1 MKDLLTSI
9 VKSGSSSFLVLALNL
24 AGHKVLAITF
34 GAAGVG
40 EISVIKQLYLFLA
53 SPAIGAQSALVQGIA
68 SKNRTKNEYIFNSFL
83 VFIIFLIAV
92 SILVIYFANEIS
104 NKVFGNY
111 DNENIIL
118 LKLAILPLVLISAN
132 IFLKSILNGFT
143 KIGIMAI
150 SDILGSLTL
159 FFGILYLC
167 SANKNI
173 GIFYIFAVALSHV
186 VMIAFQI
193 FYVFKKK
200 LIIKSE
206 IIILK
211 KPDYSCIKYFLNM
224 AFASIVGGLAST
236 FVILWVR
243 LTIVDAGGY
252 LDAGLFDLAWTV
264 SSSYV
269 MLILSSFST
278 YYMPKLSALAAD
290 GLGDDLIKNVLRISV
305 ALMTPLIVFMI
316 MAKPLLI
323 ELLYSEKF
331 LLAIPL
337 MGWMLISDYLKIT
350 SWALG
355 IPVIARNNVKFYLLS
370 EVSWSLGLFII
381 LGSILRYDYDLTY
394 IGITI
399 VIIYSCSCLNY
410 LAYVFKN
417 FRNSLSQQILNE
429 WVLGLAIILFA
440 SWLSWGDKD
449 ISIFSF
455 ITVQILSL
463 LLSTKILLDFIK
475 LRK

>member
-1 MKDLLTSI
+1 MKDLVRSI

-24 AGHKVLAITF
+24 AGNKVLAFTF

-68 SKNRTKNEYIFNSFL
+68 SKNRAKNEYISNSFL
-83 VFIIFLIAV
+83 IFTIFLIAV
-92 SILVIYFANEIS
+92 SISIIYFENEIS

-111 DNENIIL
+111 ANENIIL
-118 LKLAILPLVLISAN
+118 LKLAILPTVLISAN
-132 IFLKSILNGFT
+132 IFLKSIVNGFM
-143 KIGIMAI
+143 KIGVMAI
-150 SDILGSLTL
+150 SDILGALTL

-173 GIFYIFAVALSHV
+173 GIWYIFAVSLSQL
-186 VMIAFQI
+186 VMVAFQI
-193 FYVFKKK
+193 FYIFKKK

-206 IIILK
+206 LIIFK
-211 KPDYSCIKYFLNM
+211 KPNYSYIKYFLNI
-224 AFASIVGGLAST
+224 AFASIAGGLAST
-236 FVILWVR
+236 FVILWVK
-243 LTIVDAGGY
+243 LAIVDAGGY
-252 LDAGLFDLAWTV
+252 VDAGLFDLAWTV

-278 YYMPKLSALAAD
+278 YYMPKLTALTVD
-290 GLGDDLIKNVLRISV
+290 GLGDDLIRNVLRISV

-323 ELLYSEKF
+323 ELLYSENF
-331 LLAIPL
+331 LLAVPL

-355 IPVIARNNVKFYLLS
+355 VPVIAKNNAKFYLLS
-370 EVSWSLGLFII
+370 EVSWSFGLFII
-381 LGSILRYDYDLTY
+381 VASIFKFDYNLTY

-399 VIIYSCSCLNY
+399 VILYSCSCLNY
-410 LAYVFKN
+410 LVYVFKN
-417 FRNSLSQQILNE
+417 FRNSLTRQILNE
-429 WVLGLAIILFA
+429 WVFGLAIILLA
-440 SWLSWGDKD
+440 SWLSWGDKN
-449 ISIFSF
+449 IPIFGF
-455 ITVQILSL
+455 IAVQTLSL
-463 LLSTKILLDFIK
+463 LLSMKILLEFIK